1 MQSVPYRTKIRIS
14 ERNAKFI
21 WRLPSGSIFDKVR
34 DTNKSREKSK
44 LACIFSETQ
53 YLRHSQS
60 WNKRAQCPIYLAI
73 AERISCGSAAIGL
86 ASFRRTGLCGGAP
99 LRASAKIIIYEMR
112 SVVLKTGAEPP
123 GKTYVTQLR
132 REEFNRS
139 APQSNKAAGN
149 RPPLPDSGAIETGS
163 LSTTGVPVPAGA
175 TRA

>member
-1 MQSVPYRTKIRIS
+1 MNKRGQCQIYLSIAEREYLRRSQS
-14 ERNAKFI
+14 
-21 WRLPSGSIFDKVR
+21 
-34 DTNKSREKSK
+34 TNKRG
-44 LACIFSETQ
+44 
-53 YLRHSQS
+53 
-60 WNKRAQCPIYLAI
+60 QCQIYLSI
-73 AERISCGSAAIGL
+73 AERISCGSAASGL
-86 ASFRRTGLCGGAP
+86 ASLRRTGLCGGTP
-99 LRASAKIIIYEMR
+99 LRASAKRIIYEMR

-149 RPPLPDSGAIETGS
+149 SPPLPDSGAIETGS